1 MGQAIKQG
9 SYHLGVAKDRG
20 PFAET
25 EVGCDHDAG
34 AMITGDL
41 VTVVLLLGWRSWSA
55 IGGAAALGMTL
66 SWPASYA
73 ISRRIK
79 RQDPNLDATKVD
91 KVESVIPDPA
101 APEV

>member
-1 MGQAIKQG
+1 MGQAIEQG

-41 VTVVLLLGWRSWSA
+41 VTVVLLLGWHSRYDPELASKLCHFAPHKTAGSK
-55 IGGAAALGMTL
+55 LGRDQ
-66 SWPASYA
+66 S
-73 ISRRIK
+73 
-79 RQDPNLDATKVD
+79 
-91 KVESVIPDPA
+91 
-101 APEV
+101 